1 MEKFIEISCILS
13 TRKQHK
19 NYGFK
24 ITPTNPTNPQQAK
37 TFMKSIEE
45 DEKKSRRFGYYKKE
59 DIDEPKQEDT
69 TDGNG
74 GGGYWYSAHITKYC
88 CYGES

>member
-1 MEKFIEISCILS
+1 MEKFIVKISCILS

-45 DEKKSRRFGYYKKE
+45 DEKNKAEDLDIIKRKTLMNLNKKIPLMVMVVE
-59 DIDEPKQEDT
+59 VLV
-69 TDGNG
+69 
-74 GGGYWYSAHITKYC
+74 
-88 CYGES
+88 